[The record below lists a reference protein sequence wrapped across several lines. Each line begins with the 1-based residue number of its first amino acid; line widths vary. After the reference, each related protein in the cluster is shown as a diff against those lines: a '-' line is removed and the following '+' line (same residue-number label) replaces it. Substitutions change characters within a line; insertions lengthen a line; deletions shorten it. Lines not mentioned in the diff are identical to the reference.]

1 MKGNRSITLLF
12 ALILSAN
19 FLTSTSY
26 ADGSSRFSG
35 TIAVSKKDKKKYP
48 DLAKISFQQV
58 LDIISKNYPGKVV
71 EVALEEEDG
80 FLVYEVELISSEDT
94 KKEIY
99 LDAGN
104 GSVLHVKEKKIKKKG
119 N

>member
-1 MKGNRSITLLF
+1 MKKVRSISLF
-12 ALILSAN
+12 LAVIFMSHYLMGA
-19 FLTSTSY
+19 SY
-26 ADGSSRFSG
+26 AEARFVGS
-35 TIAVSKKDKKKYP
+35 IVVSKKDKKNYP

-58 LDIISKNYPGKVV
+58 LEIVTKSHPGKIV

-80 FLVYEVELISSEDT
+80 FLVYEVELISPKQT

-104 GSVLHVKEKKIKKKG
+104 GSVLHVKEKRLKNK
-119 N
+119 